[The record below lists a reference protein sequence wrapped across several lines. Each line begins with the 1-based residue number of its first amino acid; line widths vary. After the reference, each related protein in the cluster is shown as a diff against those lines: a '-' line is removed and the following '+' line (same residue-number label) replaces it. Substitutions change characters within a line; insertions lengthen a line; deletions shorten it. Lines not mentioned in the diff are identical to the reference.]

1 MDLNKQKVKQL
12 RIKMNNFC
20 IQIPKT
26 LESELS
32 NIKYLVI
39 FGEAHCK
46 DAQILQHMSF
56 EFFTPLP
63 QHPLCYKRNNEC

>member
-32 NIKYLVI
+32 NMK
-39 FGEAHCK
+39 
-46 DAQILQHMSF
+46 
-56 EFFTPLP
+56 
-63 QHPLCYKRNNEC
+63 